1 MNLQDKNLKK
11 DKIKKKTRMLKSLG
25 IDGLFISL
33 QQKADFNSLI
43 DKNVIQQN
51 QLTTTKVL
59 FIGEGLDSA
68 DSKESFLF
76 KNIVKAMNIPAV
88 NIKILDVDTLSFM
101 DYKLNG
107 NKMFVDL
114 LDAEV
119 KRTEPIVLVSFGSK
133 ISQILL
139 KSNASVA
146 NQRNKFFNFL
156 GAKLLCTLDLSLLLK
171 DSSKK
176 RLVWEDMQMAMK
188 EVASEE

>member
-59 FIGEGLDSA
+59 FVGEGLDSA

-119 KRTEPIVLVSFGSK
+119 KRTEPIVLVSFG
-133 ISQILL
+133 IVLNRLTDNDQPFFYRNELLHFRFLQIRENMGLHL
-139 KSNASVA
+139 
-146 NQRNKFFNFL
+146 QI
-156 GAKLLCTLDLSLLLK
+156 
-171 DSSKK
+171 
-176 RLVWEDMQMAMK
+176 
-188 EVASEE
+188 